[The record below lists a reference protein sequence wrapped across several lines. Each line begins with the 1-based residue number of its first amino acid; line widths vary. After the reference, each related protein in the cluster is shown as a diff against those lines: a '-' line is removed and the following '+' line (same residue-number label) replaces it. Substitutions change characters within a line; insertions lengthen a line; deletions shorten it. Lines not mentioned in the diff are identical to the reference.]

1 MIFLYQRLTGDNKLM
16 YKLYLKGILLLA
28 ALSLVTSCAKTPERV
43 ISPSVK
49 AAVVQGEEKSWTV
62 FFTGGIKNENDST
75 AFINIEG
82 NILLVSDSGEKLTL
96 IPFKIP
102 AILPFETGVIKEK
115 IDIKG
120 ETAEKIFS
128 MLSIAPDK
136 LGTPDEQ
143 GSRFLEDKN
152 VKLDSIK
159 FEKKDIVKLLGEKV
173 R

>member
-1 MIFLYQRLTGDNKLM
+1 M
-16 YKLYLKGILLLA
+16 YKLYLRGILLLA
-28 ALSLVTSCAKTPERV
+28 AFSLVTSCAKTPERV

-49 AAVVQGEEKSWTV
+49 ASVVQGEEKSWSI

-82 NILLVSDSGEKLTL
+82 NILLVNDSGEK
-96 IPFKIP
+96 IVSVPFKIP

-120 ETAEKIFS
+120 ETAEKVFS
-128 MLSIAPDK
+128 MLSVSPDK
-136 LGTPDEQ
+136 LGTPDEP
-143 GSRFLEDKN
+143 GNRFLEDKN

-173 R
+173 K

>member
-1 MIFLYQRLTGDNKLM
+1 MR
-16 YKLYLKGILLLA
+16 KLYIRGILLLA
-28 ALSLVTSCAKTPERV
+28 VISLLTSCAKTPERV

-49 AAVVQGEEKSWTV
+49 AAVIQDGDISWSIS
-62 FFTGGIKNENDST
+62 FTGGIKNENDST
-75 AFINIEG
+75 AFINVEG
-82 NILLVSDSGEKLTL
+82 VIFLISDTGDTIAS

-120 ETAEKIFS
+120 ETAEKVFS
-128 MLSIAPDK
+128 MLSVSPDK
-136 LGTPDEQ
+136 LGTPEEP
-143 GSRFLEDKN
+143 GNRFLEDKN

-159 FEKKDIVKLLGEKV
+159 FEKKGIVKLLEEKV

>member
-1 MIFLYQRLTGDNKLM
+1 M
-16 YKLYLKGILLLA
+16 YKLYLRGILLLA
-28 ALSLVTSCAKTPERV
+28 AFSLVTSCAKTPERV

-49 AAVVQGEEKSWTV
+49 AAVVQGEEKSWSI

-82 NILLVSDSGEKLTL
+82 NILLINDSGEK
-96 IPFKIP
+96 IVSVPFKIP

-120 ETAEKIFS
+120 ETAEKVFS
-128 MLSIAPDK
+128 MLSVSPDK
-136 LGTPDEQ
+136 LGTPDEP
-143 GSRFLEDKN
+143 GNRFLENKN

-173 R
+173 K

>member
-1 MIFLYQRLTGDNKLM
+1 M
-16 YKLYLKGILLLA
+16 YKLYLRGILLLA
-28 ALSLVTSCAKTPERV
+28 AFSLVTSCAKTPERV

-49 AAVVQGEEKSWTV
+49 ASVVQGEEKSWSI

-82 NILLVSDSGEKLTL
+82 NILLVNDSGEK
-96 IPFKIP
+96 IASVPFKIP

-120 ETAEKIFS
+120 ETAEKVFS
-128 MLSIAPDK
+128 MLSVSPDK
-136 LGTPDEQ
+136 LGTPDEP
-143 GSRFLEDKN
+143 GNRFLEDKN

-173 R
+173 K

>member
-1 MIFLYQRLTGDNKLM
+1 MNIFYKRSTGDHKLM
-16 YKLYLKGILLLA
+16 HKLYLRGILLLA
-28 ALSLVTSCAKTPERV
+28 AVSLVTSCAKTPERV

-49 AAVVQGEEKSWTV
+49 AAVVQGEDKSWSI

-82 NILLVSDSGEKLTL
+82 NILLINDSGDELIS

-120 ETAEKIFS
+120 EKAEKLFG
-128 MLSIAPDK
+128 MLAVSPDK
-136 LGTPDEQ
+136 IGTPDES
-143 GSRFLEDKN
+143 GNRFLDDKN

-173 R
+173 K